1 MGQDRRVPNRPYV
14 LLSAAMS
21 VDGHIDDSGPE
32 PLLLS
37 DAADLDRVDAVRAG
51 VDAILVGATTLRR
64 DDPRLNVRSAE
75 RRAVR
80 VAEGR
85 PAYPLKVTLTG
96 SGDLDPAARFF
107 TTGDGQKIVYAA
119 TPGVD
124 VARKAVGAVADVV
137 DAGDPLDLCRLL
149 ADLRGRGVARL
160 MVEGGTGVHTLFLT
174 TGVVDELQLVV
185 APFFV
190 GEADAPR
197 FVGPGRFPYNTEHRM
212 RLAEARPIGDLV
224 LLRYLLDGTDA

>member
-1 MGQDRRVPNRPYV
+1 MPDRPYV

-21 VDGHIDDSGPE
+21 VDGRIDDTGPA

-37 DAADLDRVDAVRAG
+37 DAADLDRVDEVRAG

-64 DDPRLNVRSAE
+64 DDPRLLVRSAE
-75 RRAVR
+75 RRAAR

-85 PAYPLKVTLTG
+85 AADPLKVTVTG

-107 TTGDGQKIVYAA
+107 TTGAGPKIVYAA
-119 TPGVD
+119 TPGVEM
-124 VARKAVGAVADVV
+124 ARKTVGAVADVA
-137 DAGDPLDLCRLL
+137 DAGHPLDLHRLL
-149 ADLRGRGVARL
+149 ADLSGRGVARL
-160 MVEGGTGVHTLFLT
+160 MVEGGTAMHTLFLT
-174 TGVVDELQLVV
+174 SGVVDELQLVV

-190 GEADAPR
+190 GDADGPR
-197 FVGPGRFPYNTEHRM
+197 FVGPGRFPHDTAHRM

-224 LLRYLLDGTDA
+224 LLRYLLDGARA

>member
-1 MGQDRRVPNRPYV
+1 VPDRPYV

-21 VDGHIDDSGPE
+21 VDGHIDDAGPT

-37 DAADLDRVDAVRAG
+37 DDADLDRVDEVRAG

-75 RRAVR
+75 RTAAR
-80 VAEGR
+80 VADGR
-85 PAYPLKVTLTG
+85 PAAPLKVTVTG

-107 TTGDGQKIVYAA
+107 TTGPGPKLVYAA
-119 TPGVD
+119 TAGVGA
-124 VARKAVGAVADVV
+124 ARKAVGAVADVV
-137 DAGDPLDLCRLL
+137 DAGEPLDPHRLL
-149 ADLRGRGVARL
+149 ADLAGRGVARL
-160 MVEGGTGVHTLFLT
+160 MVEGGTAMHTLFLT
-174 TGVVDELQLVV
+174 SGVADELQLVV

-190 GEADAPR
+190 GDGRAPR
-197 FVGPGRFPYNTEHRM
+197 FVGPGRFPHDTAHRM

-224 LLRYLLDGTDA
+224 LLRYLLGGARA

>member
-1 MGQDRRVPNRPYV
+1 MGEDRTVPDRPYV

-21 VDGHIDDSGPE
+21 VDGHIDDTGPT
-32 PLLLS
+32 PLVLS

-51 VDAILVGATTLRR
+51 VDAILVGASTLRR

-75 RRAVR
+75 RRAAR
-80 VAEGR
+80 VADGR
-85 PAYPLKVTLTG
+85 AASPLKVTLTG

-107 TTGDGQKIVYAA
+107 TTGDGPKLVYAA
-119 TPGVD
+119 TPALAAV
-124 VARKAVGAVADVV
+124 RSAVGAVADVA
-137 DAGDPLDLCRLL
+137 DAGDPLDLHQLL
-149 ADLRGRGVARL
+149 ADLHGRGVARL
-160 MVEGGTGVHTLFLT
+160 MVEGGTAVHTLFLT

-190 GEADAPR
+190 GDAGAPR
-197 FVGPGRFPYNTEHRM
+197 FVGPGRFPQDTGHRM

-224 LLRYLLDGTDA
+224 LLRYLLGGSGA

>member
-1 MGQDRRVPNRPYV
+1 MRQDRLVPDRPHV

-37 DAADLDRVDAVRAG
+37 DAADLDRVDEVRAG

-75 RRAVR
+75 RRAAR

-85 PAYPLKVTLTG
+85 PAYPLKVVVTG

-107 TTGDGQKIVYAA
+107 VTGAGPKLVYAA
-119 TPGVD
+119 TPGVGT
-124 VARKAVGAVADVV
+124 ARKAVGAVADVV
-137 DAGDPLDLCRLL
+137 DVGHPLDLHRLL
-149 ADLRGRGVARL
+149 ADLAGRGVRRL
-160 MVEGGTGVHTLFLT
+160 MVEGGTAMHTLFLT
-174 TGVVDELQLVV
+174 AGVADELQLVV

-190 GEADAPR
+190 GEAQAPR
-197 FVGPGRFPYNTEHRM
+197 FVGPGRFPHDTAHRM

-224 LLRYLLDGTDA
+224 LLRYLLGGAGD